1 MPLPIRDILIPCW
14 KMRNAF
20 KFNSKK
26 TEDDNYHYD
35 YKFTLAMLYQ
45 VQAQYIKKQIHTKL
59 EFIFLYCP
67 VITCQ
72 WKKMKKRL
80 LKIAEFIYS
89 IRSL

>member
-35 YKFTLAMLYQ
+35 YNFTLVMLYQ
-45 VQAQYIKKQIHTKL
+45 MQAQYKKKPDTHKTKIH
-59 EFIFLYCP
+59 FS
-67 VITCQ
+67 
-72 WKKMKKRL
+72 L
-80 LKIAEFIYS
+80 LS
-89 IRSL
+89 SVQ